1 LTKNLGASK
10 GKVKLNAAIISGIFL
25 SLLSIKVAKMEIPGI
40 ELAAAACIFGSQWV
54 KSVVAILVALLPKM
68 MSKKLRD
75 AMGIKKEDAQ

>member
-1 LTKNLGASK
+1 
-10 GKVKLNAAIISGIFL
+10 
-25 SLLSIKVAKMEIPGI
+25 MEIPGI

-54 KSVVAILVALLPKM
+54 KSVVAMRPILLPKM